1 MFPSI
6 FPTRYFSLCV
16 FHFVFCTLM
25 IDNVNFTGCS
35 KALVDPHGK
44 VLLPGSVKAASFTQG
59 FSYKAMIGP
68 QPTSLLNTLGAVT
81 DCSKSQYKTVPMSFF
96 ISVKSYEAKGDKAI
110 DDTEAIQKIFNYTK
124 PRQVIYFDYEV

>member
-6 FPTRYFSLCV
+6 FPTPYFSLRV
-16 FHFVFCTLM
+16 FHFVYCTLM

-35 KALVDPHGK
+35 KALVDLHGK
-44 VLLPGSVKAASFTQG
+44 LLLPGSVKVAYFTQG

-68 QPTSLLNTLGAVT
+68 QPIQLLNILGAVT
-81 DCSKSQYKTVPMSFF
+81 DCSKSQDKTVPMSFF
-96 ISVKSYEAKGDKAI
+96 ISVKSYKAKGDKAI

-124 PRQVIYFDYEV
+124 PR